1 MVIIVKAQTARHH
14 LKLELQC
21 IFLLFCMLPLI
32 SILVR
37 NSCLITCSID
47 TATTMAATPTPNAGQ
62 STPEYLT
69 LRKSYTSLVA
79 HITPQ
84 TGDISGALFEKGY
97 IPPAVL
103 DYVTTLAIPNN
114 EKALKLVGALL
125 AKVEL
130 DPSVYHGFMSIL
142 KSEGQSADTIVE
154 QLEEAYKAEQA
165 TLAECD
171 GSK

>member
-1 MVIIVKAQTARHH
+1 
-14 LKLELQC
+14 
-21 IFLLFCMLPLI
+21 
-32 SILVR
+32 
-37 NSCLITCSID
+37 
-47 TATTMAATPTPNAGQ
+47 MAATPTPNAGQ

-84 TGDISGALFEKGY
+84 TGDIGGALFEKGY

-103 DYVTTLAIPNN
+103 DYVTTAAVSNG
-114 EKALKLVGALL
+114 EKAQRLVGALL

-130 DPSVYHGFMSIL
+130 DPSVYHGFISIL
-142 KSEGQSADTIVE
+142 KSEGQSADIIVE

-171 GSK
+171 GSSEDVPHSLPDPDVPTRNSKPKPRSSCKPKVYMSIL